1 MSKAKTIF
9 FCRNCGNESSKWIG
23 RCLGCGEWNTY
34 VEEPAEKKSTRSA
47 LYEVAERARPQKLS
61 EISAVNYQRIDT
73 HNSELNRVLGGGLA
87 PGSLVLLGGEPGI
100 GKSTLALQ
108 VALQLKN
115 RLVMY
120 VSGEESLQ
128 QIKMR
133 AERIG
138 YKDEECLFLNETS
151 LENIF
156 AYCKELK
163 PALVFIDSIQTISTQ
178 GIDSSAGS
186 VSQIRECTAASLKFA
201 KATHTSIF
209 LIGHITKDGILA

>member
-1 MSKAKTIF
+1 M
-9 FCRNCGNESSKWIG
+9 
-23 RCLGCGEWNTY
+23 
-34 VEEPAEKKSTRSA
+34 
-47 LYEVAERARPQKLS
+47 S
-61 EISAVNYQRIDT
+61 EISTVNYQRVHT
-73 HNSELNRVLGGGLA
+73 QNGELNRVLGGGLV

-108 VALQLKN
+108 VGLQLKN
-115 RLVMY
+115 HRVLY

-128 QIKMR
+128 QIKLR

-138 YKDEECLFLNETS
+138 GEDGDCFFLNETS

-156 AYCKELK
+156 SFCKELK
-163 PALVFIDSIQTISTQ
+163 PALLFIDSIQTISTQ

-186 VSQIRECTAASLKFA
+186 VSQIRECTAALLKFA

-209 LIGHITKDGILA
+209 LIGHITKDGILAGPKIL